1 MYRVRRQSVATARSI
16 AIATAGLIASLT
28 GVARAQH
35 ADHEMSAGEHGS
47 GASAVSVG
55 VALEAA
61 EFDTTYYVGSYQ
73 GIAPQLGWT
82 HGGFGATAAIGL
94 YHITENGL
102 SRYGMGDA
110 MLAGHA
116 TVISTDALQLG
127 GALHV
132 MCPTGS
138 EIEGLGMGHVMVM
151 PSVWGTWHTEP
162 VAIHASAGYGRGLV
176 SLEGHH
182 HGPMPLVDP
191 MNLQELTWSAGAD
204 VDVGHA
210 VRVGARS
217 AGAVPIGDGVARV
230 IGAGRVAWGTPR
242 VTTAIELQLGIA
254 GDPFT
259 IRGVVDTALR
269 F

>member
-1 MYRVRRQSVATARSI
+1 MA
-16 AIATAGLIASLT
+16 
-28 GVARAQH
+28 
-35 ADHEMSAGEHGS
+35 AGEHGA
-47 GASAVSVG
+47 GAPAVSVG

-61 EFDTTYYVGSYQ
+61 EFETTYYVGSYQ

-82 HGGFGATAAIGL
+82 HGAFGATAAIGL

-102 SRYGMGDA
+102 SRYGVGDA
-110 MLAGHA
+110 MLAAHA
-116 TVISTDALQLG
+116 TVISADALQLG
-127 GALHV
+127 AALHV

-138 EIEGLGMGHVMVM
+138 EIDGLGMGHVMVM
-151 PSVWGTWHTEP
+151 PSVWGTWHTDP
-162 VAIHASAGYGRGLV
+162 VAIHASAGYSRGLV
-176 SLEGHH
+176 SLDGHH

-210 VRVGARS
+210 VRVGGRTI
-217 AGAVPIGDGVARV
+217 GAIPIGDGVARV

-242 VTTAIELQLGIA
+242 VTTAFELQLGVA